1 MTAALSIRQ
10 PWAWLI
16 VNGHKPVENRTWI
29 CGYRGPL
36 LIHASKTDTEEDY
49 LAAEDIIREC
59 GLAIRLPHPLEL
71 QRGGI
76 VGQARLTGCVQRHE
90 SPWFFGPHGF
100 VLEDAQPLPFRACR
114 GKLGIFTVVL

>member
-16 VNGHKPVENRTWI
+16 VNGHKPIENRTWA

-36 LIHASKTDTEEDY
+36 LIHASKTVTDEDY
-49 LAAEDIIREC
+49 EAAEDLIYDH
-59 GLAIRLPHPLEL
+59 GLGIVLPSPRQIE
-71 QRGGI
+71 RGGI
-76 VGQARLTGCVQRHE
+76 VGQAWLIGCVQRHE

-100 VLEDAQPLPFRACR
+100 VLEDAKPLPFRACP